1 MLPFP
6 AFRSRTPVDHPQ
18 PDTNDNLAQVF
29 ASRFH
34 LRHPAVKAAVWHFG
48 DYAYSQ
54 GLRFASNLILARLLV
69 PEDFGLMLLVNLVLH
84 GLEMCSDLGI
94 GPALIQH
101 KRGEEPD
108 YLRTAWTLGLL
119 RSLALWATAAAL
131 AWPLA
136 TLYGEP
142 RLIAVLPVAA
152 LSLLLDSLCSGHV
165 TVLERRLQ
173 FRFLTLISAA
183 SYTVSVGVM
192 ILGACYTTTVWPLV
206 AGALVNAALSSAL
219 THLLPGATPMRF
231 QINSQIAK
239 QLMTFGR
246 WITLSSL
253 LTFTTS
259 QLDKILL
266 GKLLT
271 VTELGVYAIAFM
283 MAQVTVSLMHEL
295 CSGVLRPVYARA
307 GETSPQLLRAQVK
320 RYRIALLLLTAPP
333 LLLLYLIGPELMHLL
348 YDDRY
353 NDAGWMVQILAVGA
367 LVSIVLMPAESVL
380 IARGDS
386 YHHMLLQGIAA
397 IAMATCIATGYTL
410 AGTPGLLIGYAL
422 SGLLRY
428 PFLAAYIQPH
438 NVWLPKLD
446 LAAVTTLALL
456 LAAALLLRENHLLPW
471 Q

>member
-1 MLPFP
+1 
-6 AFRSRTPVDHPQ
+6 
-18 PDTNDNLAQVF
+18 
-29 ASRFH
+29 
-34 LRHPAVKAAVWHFG
+34 
-48 DYAYSQ
+48 
-54 GLRFASNLILARLLV
+54 
-69 PEDFGLMLLVNLVLH
+69 
-84 GLEMCSDLGI
+84 
-94 GPALIQH
+94 
-101 KRGEEPD
+101 
-108 YLRTAWTLGLL
+108 
-119 RSLALWATAAAL
+119 
-131 AWPLA
+131 
-136 TLYGEP
+136 
-142 RLIAVLPVAA
+142 
-152 LSLLLDSLCSGHV
+152 
-165 TVLERRLQ
+165 
-173 FRFLTLISAA
+173 
-183 SYTVSVGVM
+183 
-192 ILGACYTTTVWPLV
+192 
-206 AGALVNAALSSAL
+206 
-219 THLLPGATPMRF
+219 MRF
-231 QINSQIAK
+231 QINPQIAK

-320 RYRIALLLLTAPP
+320 RYRIAMLLLTAPP

-353 NDAGWMVQILAVGA
+353 SDAGWMVQILAVGA

-456 LAAALLLRENHLLPW
+456 LATALLLRENHLLPW

>member
-1 MLPFP
+1 
-6 AFRSRTPVDHPQ
+6 
-18 PDTNDNLAQVF
+18 
-29 ASRFH
+29 
-34 LRHPAVKAAVWHFG
+34 
-48 DYAYSQ
+48 
-54 GLRFASNLILARLLV
+54 
-69 PEDFGLMLLVNLVLH
+69 MLLVNLVLH

-119 RSLALWATAAAL
+119 RSLALWATAVAL

-173 FRFLTLISAA
+173 FRFLTLISAV
-183 SYTVSVGVM
+183 SYTVSVAIM
-192 ILGACYTTTVWPLV
+192 ITGALYTTTVWPLV

-231 QINSQIAK
+231 QINPQIAK

-333 LLLLYLIGPELMHLL
+333 LLLLYIIGPELMHLL

-353 NDAGWMVQILAVGA
+353 SDAGWMVQILAVGA

-456 LAAALLLRENHLLPW
+456 LATALLLRENHLLPW